1 MNSRMPTQ
9 DEASA
14 VGHRLAVRALVLA
27 LLASGGT
34 GAMWF
39 LLAMATGLIFHFLP
53 GATFLAATWT
63 VRWRQGGTP
72 MPWIGVGIILIGAS
86 TATAA
91 TLAALVAAGRP
102 LDEPALTA
110 TVTVAGAA
118 FATVW
123 MRRPSASK
131 DRIVTQ
137 DSALPSSTDVGDR

>member
-1 MNSRMPTQ
+1 MPTQ

-14 VGHRLAVRALVLA
+14 VGHRLPVRALVLA
-27 LLASGGT
+27 LLVSGGT

-63 VRWRQGGTP
+63 VRWREGATP

-91 TLAALVAAGRP
+91 TLAALVAAVRP

-110 TVTVAGAA
+110 TVTLAGAA

-137 DSALPSSTDVGDR
+137 DAAPPQANEVRDR